1 VTGIRVR
8 LTFLI
13 SVAFLAV
20 GAQDAF
26 AQADPV
32 GTATGTTGAQ
42 QSSTCQT
49 PRLKGLPKTAQLAN
63 ATVHFKLTRVPT
75 GGYYVVRVADAEV
88 AGGTATGSAVKGQ
101 FVLPDQGT
109 HDGKVLVAI
118 IVETDSCSN
127 APWKLEKRI
136 LYKAAP
142 APAPAKAPAQAPAT
156 PATGAPAAGAPTAPA
171 KVAPQPRI
179 KLPKSQKP
187 LTQRLPDTGPPPSR
201 RTWLMPI
208 DGGARLDQKLSLPE
222 LSRLEQ
228 KNEKANSSNALVGL
242 GIFAAILTLAGGGG
256 FWVFSRRDT
265 VLFERAQMEQLKH
278 LEEGDPGIG
287 FSEDPDAPFA
297 PAEAAPFAAAAEPVP
312 TEPVLTEGEPTEPA
326 PTEPAPTEVLPVG
339 AHPNGASPSQRQA
352 EVEAELQRI
361 LNEAGLEAGLE
372 GILVDARAEA
382 ERSGIALDQDLMLQA
397 LCDEINGSAKLS
409 DTRRDELRSMFAGI
423 IAEEAQQAPAQAEQ
437 VPAQ

>member
-1 VTGIRVR
+1 
-8 LTFLI
+8 
-13 SVAFLAV
+13 
-20 GAQDAF
+20 
-26 AQADPV
+26 
-32 GTATGTTGAQ
+32 
-42 QSSTCQT
+42 
-49 PRLKGLPKTAQLAN
+49 
-63 ATVHFKLTRVPT
+63 
-75 GGYYVVRVADAEV
+75 
-88 AGGTATGSAVKGQ
+88 
-101 FVLPDQGT
+101 
-109 HDGKVLVAI
+109 
-118 IVETDSCSN
+118 
-127 APWKLEKRI
+127 
-136 LYKAAP
+136 
-142 APAPAKAPAQAPAT
+142 
-156 PATGAPAAGAPTAPA
+156 
-171 KVAPQPRI
+171 
-179 KLPKSQKP
+179 
-187 LTQRLPDTGPPPSR
+187 LPDTGPPPSR

-208 DGGARLDQKLSLPE
+208 DSGARLDQKLSLPE

-265 VLFERAQMEQLKH
+265 VLFERAQLEQLKH
-278 LEEGDPGIG
+278 LEEGDPGLG

-312 TEPVLTEGEPTEPA
+312 TEPVLTEGEPTEPAPTEPA

-423 IAEEAQQAPAQAEQ
+423 IAEEAQQAPAHAEQ